1 MKNVQTD
8 IDIYDLRADKQTS
21 VNGSRIGFRKTLEK
35 MCGTGDPKV
44 RFLAPHDWYYSELN
58 RRLIQEFYE
67 KNGLSLP
74 RAIIDDFKAFDN
86 MNSGL
91 NLTSLGNANESVPN
105 LKGSQ
110 NNTRSL
116 SHTYAS
122 KNPQESL
129 SNNTG
134 VLCEPEVTYLT
145 SMLK

>member
-1 MKNVQTD
+1 
-8 IDIYDLRADKQTS
+8 
-21 VNGSRIGFRKTLEK
+21 

-105 LKGSQ
+105 LKGS
-110 NNTRSL
+110 
-116 SHTYAS
+116 
-122 KNPQESL
+122 
-129 SNNTG
+129 
-134 VLCEPEVTYLT
+134 
-145 SMLK
+145 